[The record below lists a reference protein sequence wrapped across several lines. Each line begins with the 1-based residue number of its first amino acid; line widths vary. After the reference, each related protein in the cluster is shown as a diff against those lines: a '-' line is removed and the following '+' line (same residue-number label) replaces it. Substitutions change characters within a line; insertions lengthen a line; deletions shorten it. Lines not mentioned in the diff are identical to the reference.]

1 VENQSV
7 TTDNLPEH
15 FKPATADQQFT
26 FACHP
31 GVPCFTECCRELDLA
46 LTPYDV
52 LRLKRQLQL
61 TSGPFLEQYVI
72 IEWDE
77 EQLFPTCYLTMVDD
91 GRASCVFVNEQGC
104 SVYADRPGSCRAY
117 PVGRGAAR
125 GADDTP
131 AESLML
137 LREPHCRGFAEAC
150 QQTVRAYLLDQGL
163 EIYNRFN
170 DALLPLLQHPNIQN
184 RTFRPS
190 RHQLDQYMLALYDLD
205 QFRRQ
210 MADGRIAL
218 QRPLTPAQLKGI
230 TGDDEELLLLG
241 VHWLLQEF
249 FGE

>member
-1 VENQSV
+1 MTPVA
-7 TTDNLPEH
+7 LPEH
-15 FKPATADQQFT
+15 FQPANAEQQVT

-61 TSGPFLEQYVI
+61 TSGQFLEQYVI
-72 IEWDE
+72 MEWDE
-77 EQLFPTCYLTMVDD
+77 TQAFPTCYLTMVDD

-125 GADDTP
+125 DGNGAP
-131 AESLML
+131 VESLVL
-137 LREPHCRGFAEAC
+137 LREPHCLGFTEGC

-163 EIYNRFN
+163 EVYNRFN
-170 DALLPLLQHPNIQN
+170 DALLPLVQHPNIQN
-184 RTFRPS
+184 RSFRPS
-190 RHQLDQYMLALYDLD
+190 RQQLDQYILALYDLD

-210 MADGRIAL
+210 IADGHL
-218 QRPLTPAQLKGI
+218 TLHRPLTPAQLKGLA
-230 TGDDEELLLLG
+230 GDDEELLLFG
-241 VHWLLQEF
+241 ICWLLQEF